1 MASTTTSSEPV
12 VRPVRVPG
20 VAVVIMAEGG
30 EFRPALEGVGEQD
43 RDTRLIVVGKGSE
56 TKQEAEESG
65 AQHCE
70 SLDKAIR
77 EVPAD
82 IDYVWILAGSAQP
95 RPGAL
100 AAMLQVAVAHQVA
113 LVGSKILSNQDN
125 ERLLSVGGAT
135 DLFGVPSS
143 GLDESELDFAQY
155 DVIREVSTLST
166 VSLLARRRLLAVLGG
181 FDDSIPAVSQGIDFC
196 QRVRLAGGRVAVAPS
211 SRVLYPPD
219 RFPGY
224 GDWRERAGRMR
235 AMFKVYRMITLA
247 WAIPLDIVINLAEG
261 LFSLVRG
268 RPGRVVGFLAAMG
281 FSVARLPST
290 LAARRHSQKTRTVG
304 DEDLFRYQMTGSV
317 ILRDV
322 ASEIGGRIGDLGA
335 KDQSWTT
342 AITKR
347 LRQGAPLAVVVS
359 LLYLI
364 AASRGIWIGGL
375 PVTGFSL
382 PVGDDPAGVLSA
394 FAGGWSG
401 AGLGTTLPPH
411 PVVAMTAGIHWLVR
425 AWSGSQLLITAL
437 ALWAGLVGSARLFRS
452 SGVGA
457 GASYVGG
464 VVYLLGSATA
474 SVLSQGY
481 WPAVIALG
489 ALPWGVVAA
498 VRPWPQAWRERVGD
512 LAMIALASA
521 VLAAASPVAAA
532 VPVLVV
538 LVGWLAGVGWSF
550 WSLSRVM
557 AGAAIGLSTVS
568 SYLWANGLDVWSH
581 GPALAWEAD
590 WVFWAVVGVAG
601 VFAVLFGGRSLRAV
615 AGMGLALSGVG
626 LWVGSAPFW
635 EVALG
640 GAVVAAVGGGVVAA
654 AAVGSGRRDR
664 EGRRRLGGLL
674 ALVCGVVVLASTAVV
689 LEGGRVGLPED
700 RWSGELD
707 FASSLS
713 EPGEGSRILLVG
725 SKGSLPGMER
735 DGEGFSYRLLEAGPP
750 TLEQAWLSLPAV
762 GDQALA
768 EVLHSLSVSRS
779 LRPGELLAP
788 FGVRWV
794 VVSQDTGFSQRL
806 TAQVDL
812 RVLSASEEAVVYEN
826 LVALPRVVGPREG
839 DWESVSADRVEGRQ
853 SRGRIRI
860 ADNAHPRWGPDWSQD
875 SWWNTVSGGEG
886 AAYFTPY
893 QMGRALAWWGAMA
906 TVILA
911 GLVWWGRG
919 AFR

>member
-1 MASTTTSSEPV
+1 M
-12 VRPVRVPG
+12 
-20 VAVVIMAEGG
+20 AVVIMAEGG

-70 SLDKAIR
+70 TLDKAIR

-95 RPGAL
+95 RAGAL

-224 GDWRERAGRMR
+224 GDWKERAGRMR

-261 LFSLVRG
+261 LYSLVRG
-268 RPGRVVGFLAAMG
+268 RPSRVVGFLAAMG

-290 LAARRHSQKTRTVG
+290 IAARRHSQKTRTVG

-317 ILRDV
+317 ILRDM

-382 PVGDDPAGVLSA
+382 PVGDDPAGILSA
-394 FAGGWSG
+394 FAGGWNG

-452 SGVGA
+452 SGVSA

-464 VVYLLGSATA
+464 VVYLLGSAAA

-521 VLAAASPVAAA
+521 VLAAASPVAVA

-538 LVGWLAGVGWSF
+538 LVGCLAGVGWSF
-550 WSLSRVM
+550 WSLLRVM

-601 VFAVLFGGRSLRAV
+601 VFAMLFGGRPLRAV

-654 AAVGSGRRDR
+654 AAVGSGRRDS

-674 ALVCGVVVLASTAVV
+674 ALVCGVAVLASTAAV

-700 RWSGELD
+700 RWSGGLD

-750 TLEQAWLSLPAV
+750 TLEQAWLPLPAV

-794 VVSQDTGFSQRL
+794 VASQDTEFSQRL

-839 DWESVSADRVEGRQ
+839 DWESVSADRVEGPQ

-875 SWWNTVSGGEG
+875 SWWNTLSGVEG
-886 AAYFTPY
+886 AGYFTPY
-893 QMGRALAWWGAMA
+893 QMGRALAWWGAIA

-919 AFR
+919 ASR